1 MDLQYKA
8 AVIMKDVG
16 GWIQEVDGRVEV
28 DLDKADEATLDKL
41 EWLLALA
48 SMRKVIIFSIWSPYG
63 SDLGSIILQC
73 LVAILSKASIFIAML
88 FSVLAQT

>member
-1 MDLQYKA
+1 
-8 AVIMKDVG
+8 MKDIG

-48 SMRKVIIFSIWSPYG
+48 TMRKEAGALDNQI
-63 SDLGSIILQC
+63 
-73 LVAILSKASIFIAML
+73 
-88 FSVLAQT
+88 